1 MMKDFYRTYPQVAL
15 CGLNCLL
22 CPMNIGGWCPGCGGG
37 EGNQSCPRARCAR
50 ERNIGD
56 FCYRCEQYPCEL
68 YEWMGD
74 YDSFVP
80 TRRRGADLDR
90 VRELGPETYVRE
102 LEEKRAILELLV
114 GEWNDGRKKSFY
126 TTAVYL
132 LELDDLRHAVQQVTS
147 LSTKEMS
154 EKERAACMT
163 QALQKI
169 AEQQGLVLKLNKK
182 QKRRSRGK
190 HL

>member
-1 MMKDFYRTYPQVAL
+1 MAGEREIRAVPVPGVPGSEISVISVTAVNNTPVNSMRGWGTMI
-15 CGLNCLL
+15 LL
-22 CPMNIGGWCPGCGGG
+22 CPHGAGARTWTESVNWGRKPMCGAGG
-37 EGNQSCPRARCAR
+37 EAGYFGAAS
-50 ERNIGD
+50 
-56 FCYRCEQYPCEL
+56 
-68 YEWMGD
+68 
-74 YDSFVP
+74 
-80 TRRRGADLDR
+80 RGMD
-90 VRELGPETYVRE
+90 
-102 LEEKRAILELLV
+102 
-114 GEWNDGRKKSFY
+114 DGRKKSFY

>member
-1 MMKDFYRTYPQVAL
+1 MI
-15 CGLNCLL
+15 LL
-22 CPMNIGGWCPGCGGG
+22 C
-37 EGNQSCPRARCAR
+37 
-50 ERNIGD
+50 
-56 FCYRCEQYPCEL
+56 L
-68 YEWMGD
+68 H
-74 YDSFVP
+74 
-80 TRRRGADLDR
+80 GAGAPDLDR

>member
-1 MMKDFYRTYPQVAL
+1 
-15 CGLNCLL
+15 
-22 CPMNIGGWCPGCGGG
+22 
-37 EGNQSCPRARCAR
+37 
-50 ERNIGD
+50 
-56 FCYRCEQYPCEL
+56 
-68 YEWMGD
+68 MGD

-114 GEWNDGRKKSFY
+114 GEWNDGRKKSVY

>member
-1 MMKDFYRTYPQVAL
+1 MPHGEQLGGGYLLPLFGNIVMLAL
-15 CGLNCLL
+15 CSMWMVWNL
-22 CPMNIGGWCPGCGGG
+22 
-37 EGNQSCPRARCAR
+37 S
-50 ERNIGD
+50 
-56 FCYRCEQYPCEL
+56 FEL
-68 YEWMGD
+68 
-74 YDSFVP
+74 
-80 TRRRGADLDR
+80 DLDR
-90 VRELGPETYVRE
+90 RRNNLDVYKRQVRELGPETYVRE

-182 QKRRSRGK
+182 QKRRSRGTVSYT
-190 HL
+190 HLPRVSCTL

>member
-1 MMKDFYRTYPQVAL
+1 MWPELPAL
-15 CGLNCLL
+15 PYEHRRLVSR
-22 CPMNIGGWCPGCGGG
+22 MWRG

-56 FCYRCEQYPCEL
+56 FCYLCEQYPCEL
-68 YEWMGD
+68 YEGMGD

-80 TRRRGADLDR
+80 TRRRSADLDR
-90 VRELGPETYVRE
+90 VRELGPETYVRK

-132 LELDDLRHAVQQVTS
+132 LELDDLRQ
-147 LSTKEMS
+147 LSSKYFPFH
-154 EKERAACMT
+154 
-163 QALQKI
+163 
-169 AEQQGLVLKLNKK
+169 
-182 QKRRSRGK
+182 KRDV
-190 HL
+190 